1 MCANN
6 TDSRTCSEI
15 VANNKR
21 LLQILNI
28 LNSFCKPS
36 QKKSSTSWYDAKWQ
50 FDGRLRIPS
59 VEQPIQHLFG
69 TPYFSSFVCH
79 SHLYWRQLSPPVV
92 FFFRHSK
99 MSETFMV
106 TSGWVGELLPPIC
119 PNQEI
124 CFSIGTAIE
133 NKYDLQQIYHE
144 SKFPWEELGHTSTRT
159 PSPLTQTMPSISE
172 RLNDLAKSFACPWNC
187 VSVARR
193 KKYFMPKIENPKIN
207 VIAVL
212 QPTEPTSS
220 FASKSGGNHVG
231 REFKIPT

>member
-1 MCANN
+1 MCTNN

-15 VANNKR
+15 VANNNR

-28 LNSFCKPS
+28 LNSFCKPN
-36 QKKSSTSWYDAKWQ
+36 QKKLSTSWYDAKWQ

-69 TPYFSSFVCH
+69 TPYFSSFVYH
-79 SHLYWRQLSPPVV
+79 THLYWRQLSPPVV

-99 MSETFMV
+99 TSETLMV

-124 CFSIGTAIE
+124 CFLLPLQWKTNMTC
-133 NKYDLQQIYHE
+133 NKYIMNQNFLGKNWDIPQ
-144 SKFPWEELGHTSTRT
+144 PELHHHSH
-159 PSPLTQTMPSISE
+159 
-172 RLNDLAKSFACPWNC
+172 K
-187 VSVARR
+187 RR
-193 KKYFMPKIENPKIN
+193 HLFQRDWMTWPNLLHALETVFLLPEGKYFIPKIENPKIN
-207 VIAVL
+207 ITAVL

-231 REFKIPT
+231 REFKIPA